1 MSLVGLLDHKHLI
14 SILLLFC
21 HLTSLPTNC
30 MTQRLQHVTFVMQ
43 KRALLSTYHQLFVY
57 LSLYPCCIL
66 SFNLC
71 GGGRRLSIYLPVC
84 LSLATTRHYNTTQYF
99 LYSSSSV
106 GNTHS
111 SLQGHHLHYQWQEII
126 INSYLLSL
134 IFATSTRPKKARHCY
149 TLHSSIFSRLVDKKV
164 QTVSKLRL
172 DGWSIKLC
180 WNCQYPKE
188 FTWYKGTLWVREDGG

>member
-1 MSLVGLLDHKHLI
+1 MQEPIILVFLAILSRILSKLFHFSHLQFVHHVFSRTFRPLTPYFHSSSLLSFNLPPPP
-14 SILLLFC
+14 
-21 HLTSLPTNC
+21 LPTNC

-43 KRALLSTYHQLFVY
+43 KRALLSIYHHLFVY

-71 GGGRRLSIYLPVC
+71 GGRRRLSIYRSVC

-111 SLQGHHLHYQWQEII
+111 SLQGHHLYYQ
-126 INSYLLSL
+126 
-134 IFATSTRPKKARHCY
+134 
-149 TLHSSIFSRLVDKKV
+149 
-164 QTVSKLRL
+164 
-172 DGWSIKLC
+172 
-180 WNCQYPKE
+180 
-188 FTWYKGTLWVREDGG
+188 